1 MSKIHTVDNSETNPW
16 TYTSVDLSTDS
27 TTIYTGK
34 CYVACIHVTVGL
46 SAHLTLIKDNTTTV
60 FGLPAS
66 AAAGATYLFPDG
78 GVEFGTSLIVDP
90 DNAGTGT
97 ITVIW
102 RKAS

>member
-1 MSKIHTVDNSETNPW
+1 MSKIHTVINSETNPW

-34 CYVACIHVTVGL
+34 CYVAAIHVTVGL
-46 SAHLTLIKDNTTTV
+46 SAHLTLIKDNATTV
-60 FGLPAS
+60 LALAS
-66 AAAGATYLFPDG
+66 GAAAGVTINMPPD

-102 RKAS
+102 RKAT